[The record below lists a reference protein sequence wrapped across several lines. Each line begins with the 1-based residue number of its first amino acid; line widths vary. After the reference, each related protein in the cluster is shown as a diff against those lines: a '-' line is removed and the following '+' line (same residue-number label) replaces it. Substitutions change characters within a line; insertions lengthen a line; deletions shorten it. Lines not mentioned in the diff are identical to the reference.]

1 MSIYSMNRGAQTVM
15 RNTIAVLLCMTL
27 ASSCGGGGFGSTN
40 ITNPGNTPNVA
51 AQTSFRIVGQIG
63 TPFALTISDA
73 RSTWHVKGVIPLSI
87 VIVNNIAPVRISASK
102 LISDSS
108 LLSVEVINGFTVYQL
123 ASTTDHFGV
132 AAGSYGRVTGF
143 APPASPDVEFFVK
156 GPTQE
161 VFDALIEDQN
171 TGEVVQATAPTV
183 ILFDSPAG
191 GATPQFD
198 GIFNAV
204 TFLGDFS
211 IDLTFNGALAA
222 SALAGTSAT
231 LRYP

>member
-1 MSIYSMNRGAQTVM
+1 MNRSAKKVV
-15 RNTIAVLLCMTL
+15 RNTIAVLICATI
-27 ASSCGGGGFGSTN
+27 AAACGGGGFGSTD

-51 AQTSFRIVGQIG
+51 AQTSFRIVGQVG

-73 RSTWHVKGVIPLSI
+73 RSTWHVKGVIPLSV
-87 VIVNNIAPVRISASK
+87 VIINNIAPVRISASK
-102 LISDSS
+102 LVSDSS
-108 LLSVEVINGFTVYQL
+108 LLSVEVINGFHVYQL

-132 AAGSYGRVTGF
+132 AAGSFGRVTGF

-171 TGEVVQATAPTV
+171 TGAVVEATAPTV

-198 GIFNAV
+198 GIFTAV
-204 TFLGDFS
+204 TFLGGFN
-211 IDLTFNGALAA
+211 IDLTFNGVLWE
-222 SALAGTSAT
+222 SMLAGTNAT